1 MIVIATMPGSNR
13 CTVTTEPRDRFLEM
27 LPQIRRQALV
37 ACRRLG
43 AEAQQEFVQ
52 SVVAAAY
59 AAFVRLVELG
69 KEDIA
74 YPTPLAQ
81 YGIRHVRCGRTVG
94 TRLNVRDV
102 GSRYAQ
108 IARGFLVE
116 RLDRRY
122 GNGLWKEVLVED
134 HRAGPAETAA
144 ARIDLDD
151 WFRSLPV
158 RNRRIA
164 WALASGDAT
173 GDVAKKYD
181 LSKSR
186 VSQLRN
192 ELRTSWLGFQGEL
205 PPVLA
210 RRAGSIPTRRVTP
223 DYSTSQSTV

>member
-1 MIVIATMPGSNR
+1 MIVIATKPQTVR
-13 CTVTTEPRDRFLEM
+13 CEVTAEPRDRFLEM

-37 ACRRLG
+37 ACRRLD
-43 AEAQQEFVQ
+43 AEAKQEFVQ

-74 YPTPLAQ
+74 YATPLAQ
-81 YGIRHVRCGRTVG
+81 FGIKHVRCGRTVG
-94 TRLNVRDV
+94 TRLNVRDI
-102 GSRYAQ
+102 GSPYAQ

-122 GNGLWKEVLVED
+122 GNGLWKEILVED

-144 ARIDLDD
+144 ARIDIAA
-151 WFRSLPV
+151 WFASLPR
-158 RNRRIA
+158 RNRA
-164 WALASGDAT
+164 VASALASGEAT
-173 GDVAKKYD
+173 CDVAEKYE

-192 ELRTSWLGFQGEL
+192 ELRTSWLDFQGEL

-210 RRAGSIPTRRVTP
+210 RRGRSLPVRKVASALCA
-223 DYSTSQSTV
+223 S

>member
-1 MIVIATMPGSNR
+1 MIVIATLPRSNR
-13 CTVTTEPRDRFLEM
+13 CTVTAEPRDRFLMM
-27 LPQIRRQALV
+27 LPQICKQAEV
-37 ACRRLG
+37 ACRGLG
-43 AEAQQEFVQ
+43 AEAKQEFVQ

-59 AAFVRLVELG
+59 AAFDRLVELG

-81 YGIRHVRCGRTVG
+81 YGIRHVRCGRSVG
-94 TRLNVRDV
+94 TRLNVRDI

-151 WFRSLPV
+151 WFRLLPV

-173 GDVAKKYD
+173 GDVAEKYE

-192 ELRTSWLGFQGEL
+192 ELQTSWLDFQGEL
-205 PPVLA
+205 PDVLA
-210 RRAGSIPTRRVTP
+210 RRAGSIPTCRTTP
-223 DYSTSQSTV
+223 ACCDSQSTV

>member
-1 MIVIATMPGSNR
+1 MIVIATMPRSNR
-13 CTVTTEPRDRFLEM
+13 CTVTAEPRDRFLEM

-37 ACRRLG
+37 ACRRLD
-43 AEAQQEFVQ
+43 AEAKQEFVQ

-74 YPTPLAQ
+74 YATPLAQ
-81 YGIRHVRCGRTVG
+81 FGIKHVRCGRTVG
-94 TRLNVRDV
+94 TRLNVRDI
-102 GSRYAQ
+102 GSPYAQ

-122 GNGLWKEVLVED
+122 GNGLWKEILVED

-144 ARIDLDD
+144 ARIDIAA
-151 WFRSLPV
+151 WFASLPR
-158 RNRRIA
+158 RNRA
-164 WALASGDAT
+164 VASALASGDAT
-173 GDVAKKYD
+173 CDVAEKYE

-192 ELRTSWLGFQGEL
+192 ELRTSWLDFQGEL
-205 PPVLA
+205 PEVLA
-210 RRAGSIPTRRVTP
+210 RRAGQATM
-223 DYSTSQSTV
+223 